1 MSEDSFESACPI
13 DEVWCFRNKALWVLN
28 KFILFILI
36 ILLNND
42 MLNINSYS
50 NGGLQPSIQIK
61 CFPMDETSKKYY
73 FVDYQT
79 KEHLDITCF

>member
-1 MSEDSFESACPI
+1 MSEDSFESACSI
-13 DEVWCFRNKALWVLN
+13 REVWCFRNKALWVLN

-42 MLNINSYS
+42 MLNINLLLKRRFTTWYS
-50 NGGLQPSIQIK
+50 N
-61 CFPMDETSKKYY
+61 MDETSKKYY

-79 KEHLDITCF
+79 KEHLDITWF